1 MLTLLSGAVAS
12 AIVTVNTRRETE
24 RDRAFLREQQR
35 MHAMMAM
42 QTGAFDAQF
51 GYQLGT
57 IPSSVASSIK
67 TWYNDPNDVDKPP
80 RPVPTPCVGCGATK
94 LEKHVH
100 GWRCAYCGRD
110 R

>member
-1 MLTLLSGAVAS
+1 MLNLMGGAIAWGND
-12 AIVTVNTRRETE
+12 AAETRRETE

-51 GYQLGT
+51 GYQLGDIYGGAT
-57 IPSSVASSIK
+57 VEYTTSGNVSF
-67 TWYNDPNDVDKPP
+67 YEPP
-80 RPVPTPCVGCGATK
+80 RPVPTPCGGCGATK
-94 LEKHVH
+94 REAHVT